1 MNPSFSLGPRL
12 NSIFELVI
20 QVQQQNPYMCI
31 WDCCCD
37 HGYLGIKI
45 LSENLCDR
53 LVFVD
58 QVPHIMEQLAA
69 RLASLNSD
77 KHLLITAD
85 ASDLCFD
92 SQQRH
97 LLIFAGV
104 GGERTVDII
113 GAIEARHPDAQ
124 LDYIFCPSTS
134 QHSLRDYLAEGD
146 FGLAFERLVLEKG
159 RYYEMLYVQGKAAT
173 SELPRVSKTC
183 HLWDD
188 DDPDHQRYLGQLS
201 QHEHQKRPRGK
212 QD

>member
-1 MNPSFSLGPRL
+1 MKPSYNPGPRL
-12 NSIFELVI
+12 NAIFELVA
-20 QVQQQNPYMCI
+20 QLQQQTPYACI

-45 LSENLCDR
+45 LHEDLCGR

-69 RLASLNSD
+69 RLASLNAD
-77 KHLLITAD
+77 KYQLITAD

-113 GAIEARHPDAQ
+113 SAIEARHPDAR

-134 QHSLRDYLAEGD
+134 QHALRDYLAEGD
-146 FGLAFERLVLEKG
+146 FGLAFESLVLEKG
-159 RYYEMLYVQGKAAT
+159 RYYEMLYVQGKATA

-183 HLWDD
+183 HLWDK
-188 DDPDHQRYLGQLS
+188 DDPDHQRYLGQLN
-201 QHEHQKRPRGK
+201 QYEHLKRPRGK
-212 QD
+212 QG